1 MAKIKHTSHIEEI
14 LGAHEK
20 GGMTE
25 RRKHFHDYDGNVT
38 KVGEITYNKN
48 VGIFDEFDGEYSYVG
63 IRSADGA
70 CYLEQIV
77 FGWTEL
83 SNMIQ

>member
-25 RRKHFHDYDGNVT
+25 RRKHYHDYDGNVT
-38 KVGEITYNKN
+38 KVGRLEAYTPKPLLQNPLLQAAQ
-48 VGIFDEFDGEYSYVG
+48 GQTGSHRTQG
-63 IRSADGA
+63 QRRSF
-70 CYLEQIV
+70 YHLRPHR
-77 FGWTEL
+77 
-83 SNMIQ
+83 